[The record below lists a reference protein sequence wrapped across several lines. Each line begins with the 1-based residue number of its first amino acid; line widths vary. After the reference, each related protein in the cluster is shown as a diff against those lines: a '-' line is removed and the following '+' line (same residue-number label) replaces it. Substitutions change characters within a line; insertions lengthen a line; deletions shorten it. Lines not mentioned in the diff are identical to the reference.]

1 MELKEAKSYDKNKH
15 LWINNDNKCIGHI
28 KINLSNNVLE
38 IIQINIHPE
47 YRGNQFGKKSIEML
61 IHNYDSIKEV
71 VLWAYGKCGS
81 EINLY
86 NYYEKI
92 GFKKIGKP
100 IVVSVGNSDYMKQYM
115 KYIKNN

>member
-1 MELKEAKSYDKNKH
+1 MEFKEAKSYDKNKH
-15 LWINNDNKCIGHI
+15 LWIHNNNKCIGHI

-38 IIQINIHPE
+38 INQIYIYPE

-61 IHNYDSIKEV
+61 IQNYDSIKEM

-81 EINLY
+81 ENDLY
-86 NYYEKI
+86 KYYETI

-100 IVVSVGNSDYMKQYM
+100 IVVSVGNNDYMKQYM
-115 KYIKNN
+115 KHIKNN